1 MCTKRGSSLVS
12 KSVLLSVCGCCSPL
26 DVRLWLVVER
36 DGAEAVGD
44 GEAGAEEDAGG
55 GKADRGGKRHG
66 CCSIGEGRRPLYWL
80 FSGTYCVFS
89 VVDESEGNIMFLMQR
104 NTFDHHHLNV
114 VPLHV

>member
-1 MCTKRGSSLVS
+1 MQVGVILGDRHLGSMV
-12 KSVLLSVCGCCSPL
+12 
-26 DVRLWLVVER
+26 
-36 DGAEAVGD
+36 VGD
-44 GEAGAEEDAGG
+44 DVVRGCGGLGVASEGGASDFL
-55 GKADRGGKRHG
+55 
-66 CCSIGEGRRPLYWL
+66 GEGRRPLYWL